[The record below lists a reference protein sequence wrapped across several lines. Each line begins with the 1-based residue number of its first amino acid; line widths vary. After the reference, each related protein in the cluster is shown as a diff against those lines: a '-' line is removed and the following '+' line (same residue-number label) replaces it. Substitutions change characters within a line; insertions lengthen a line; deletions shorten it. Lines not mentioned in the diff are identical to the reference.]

1 MPQSKFIW
9 ALLGGVFFISSCIK
23 DEAKNMEADI
33 TQVSI
38 ADSLINV
45 KPIINNR
52 NVVIYVKP
60 GKVDLKEFALDF
72 DLTPG
77 ATSQPAAGSVQ
88 DFSAPVFY
96 EVTSEDGQYT
106 KQYSVTLLESSVPE
120 KFDFELFKHDEQK
133 KWIYFYEDVE
143 GIQQELWASGN
154 SGFALTAG
162 SNPTEKS
169 YPTQATDDAK
179 YVQSGKYAAYLE
191 TKSTGFL
198 GSLVKKPIAAGN
210 LFIGSMF
217 TKSIIDIQTRFGLP
231 FNKIPVSMT
240 GYYKYEP
247 GKKVIDMNGKEV
259 NVTDECDIYAVLFD
273 RVALMQATANDKVD
287 AGRTWLNDKDVLTSP
302 NIIAL
307 AQLKETSATKGDGLV
322 KFDLPFEFKKEYS
335 QRDADAYRYSIAV
348 VLSSSKNGA
357 IFQGAVGSKLIVD
370 EVKIN
375 VR

>member
-1 MPQSKFIW
+1 MPYSR
-9 ALLGGVFFISSCIK
+9 LLWSIFGLFLFLTSCIK

-38 ADSLINV
+38 ADSLINA

-60 GKVDLKEFALDF
+60 GMVNLKEFSLEF

-77 ATSQPAAGSVQ
+77 ATSFPESGSVQ
-88 DFSAPVFY
+88 DFSQPVYY
-96 EVTSEDGQYT
+96 EVVSEDGQFK
-106 KQYSVTLLESSVPE
+106 KQYSVTLLESSVPQN
-120 KFDFELFKHDEQK
+120 FDFELFKQDEKK
-133 KWIYFYEDVE
+133 KWIYFYEEVQ

-169 YPTQATDDAK
+169 YPTQATDDPK
-179 YVQSGKYAAYLE
+179 LVKSGKYAAYLE

-217 TKSIIDIQTRFGLP
+217 TKSIVDIQTRFGLP
-231 FNKIPVSMT
+231 FNRVPISLS
-240 GYYKYEP
+240 GYYKYVP

-259 NVTDECDIYAVLFD
+259 NVIDECDIYAVLFD
-273 RVALMQATANDKVD
+273 RVALMKATENDDVD
-287 AGRTWLNDKDVLTSP
+287 PGRTWLNDKDVLTSP
-302 NIIAL
+302 HIIAL
-307 AQLKETSATKGDGLV
+307 AQLKNSGATKADELV
-322 KFDLPFEFKKEYS
+322 KFDIPFEYKKQYS
-335 QRDADAYRYSIAV
+335 QKDVDAYRYSIAI

-370 EVKIN
+370 EIKIN

>member
-1 MPQSKFIW
+1 MPQSKFIL
-9 ALLGGVFFISSCIK
+9 ALLGVVFFISSCIK

-240 GYYKYEP
+240 GYYKYVP

-302 NIIAL
+302 QIIAL

>member
-1 MPQSKFIW
+1 MSHTKLLW
-9 ALLGGVFFISSCIK
+9 SLLGLVFFISGCIK

-60 GKVDLKEFALDF
+60 GMVNLKGFALDF

-77 ATSQPAAGSVQ
+77 ASSVPAAGSVQ

-96 EVTSEDGQYT
+96 EITSEDGQFK

-120 KFDFELFKHDEQK
+120 TFEFELFNQDEKK
-133 KWIYFYEDVE
+133 KWIYYYEDVE
-143 GIQQELWASGN
+143 GVHQELWASGN

-169 YPTQATDDAK
+169 YPTQATDNPA
-179 YVQSGKYAAYLE
+179 YVKSGKYAAYLE

-210 LFIGSMF
+210 LFIGSMY

-231 FNKIPVSMT
+231 FNKIPMSMT
-240 GYYKYEP
+240 GYYMYEP
-247 GKKVIDMNGKEV
+247 GAKVIDMNGKEV
-259 NVTDECDIYAVLFD
+259 KVTDECDIYAVLFD
-273 RVALMQATANDKVD
+273 RVALMKGTANDEVD
-287 AGRTWLNDKDVLTSP
+287 PGRTWLNDKDVLTSP
-302 NIIAL
+302 YIIAL
-307 AQLKETSATKGDGLV
+307 AQLKDTGATKGEGLV
-322 KFDLPFEFKKEYS
+322 KFDLPFVYKKEYN
-335 QRDADAYRYSIAV
+335 QIDADAYRYSIAL

>member
-1 MPQSKFIW
+1 
-9 ALLGGVFFISSCIK
+9 VFFISSCIK

-60 GKVDLKEFALDF
+60 GMVNLKEFALDF

-77 ATSQPAAGSVQ
+77 ASSVPAAGSVQ

-96 EVTSEDGQYT
+96 EITSEDGQFK

-120 KFDFELFKHDEQK
+120 TFDFELFKQDEKK
-133 KWIYFYEDVE
+133 KWIYYYEDVE
-143 GIQQELWASGN
+143 GVHQELWASGN

-169 YPTQATDDAK
+169 YPTQATDDPA
-179 YVQSGKYAAYLE
+179 YVKSGKYAAYLE

-210 LFIGSMF
+210 LFIGSMY

-231 FNKIPVSMT
+231 FNKIPMSMT
-240 GYYKYEP
+240 GYYMYEP
-247 GKKVIDMNGKEV
+247 GAKVIDMNGKEV
-259 NVTDECDIYAVLFD
+259 KVTDECDIYAVLFD
-273 RVALMQATANDKVD
+273 RVALMKGTANDEVD
-287 AGRTWLNDKDVLTSP
+287 PGRTWLNDKDVLTSP
-302 NIIAL
+302 YIIAL
-307 AQLKETSATKGDGLV
+307 AQLKDTGATKGEGLV
-322 KFDLPFEFKKEYS
+322 KFDLPFVYKKEYN
-335 QRDADAYRYSIAV
+335 QIDADAYRYSIAL

>member
-1 MPQSKFIW
+1 MPQSKLIW
-9 ALLGGVFFISSCIK
+9 ALLGVVFFISSCIK

-77 ATSQPAAGSVQ
+77 ATSVPASGSVQ

-96 EVTSEDGQYT
+96 DVTSEDGQYK

-120 KFDFELFKHDEQK
+120 MFDFELFKHDEK
-133 KWIYFYEDVE
+133 KNWVYFYEEVE
-143 GIQQELWASGN
+143 GVQQELWASGN

-162 SNPTEKS
+162 SNPTEKA
-169 YPTQATDDAK
+169 YPTQATDDPK
-179 YVQSGKYAAYLE
+179 LVKSGKYAAYLE

-273 RVALMQATANDKVD
+273 RVALMKATANDKED

-302 NIIAL
+302 HIIAL
-307 AQLKETSATKGDGLV
+307 AQLKETSNK
-322 KFDLPFEFKKEYS
+322 
-335 QRDADAYRYSIAV
+335 R
-348 VLSSSKNGA
+348 
-357 IFQGAVGSKLIVD
+357 
-370 EVKIN
+370 
-375 VR
+375 

>member
-9 ALLGGVFFISSCIK
+9 ALLGVVFFISSCIK

-77 ATSQPAAGSVQ
+77 ATSVPASGSVQ

-96 EVTSEDGQYT
+96 EVTSEDGQYK

-120 KFDFELFKHDEQK
+120 MFDFELFKHDEK
-133 KWIYFYEDVE
+133 KNWIYFYEEVE
-143 GIQQELWASGN
+143 GVQQELWASGN

-162 SNPTEKS
+162 SNPTEKA
-169 YPTQATDDAK
+169 YPTQATDDPK
-179 YVQSGKYAAYLE
+179 LVKSGKYAAYLE

-273 RVALMQATANDKVD
+273 RVALMQATANDKED

-302 NIIAL
+302 HIIAL

-322 KFDLPFEFKKEYS
+322 KFDLPFVFKKEYS
-335 QRDADAYRYSIAV
+335 QLDADAYRYSIAV

>member
-1 MPQSKFIW
+1 MSHTKLLW
-9 ALLGGVFFISSCIK
+9 SLLGLVFFISSCIK

-60 GKVDLKEFALDF
+60 GMVNLKEFALDF

-77 ATSQPAAGSVQ
+77 ASSVPAAGSVQ

-96 EVTSEDGQYT
+96 EITSEDGQFK

-120 KFDFELFKHDEQK
+120 TFDFELFKQDEKK
-133 KWIYFYEDVE
+133 KWIYYYEDVE
-143 GIQQELWASGN
+143 GVHQELWASGN

-169 YPTQATDDAK
+169 YPTQATDDPA
-179 YVQSGKYAAYLE
+179 YVKSGKYAAYLE

-210 LFIGSMF
+210 LFIGSMY

-231 FNKIPVSMT
+231 FNKIPMSMT
-240 GYYKYEP
+240 GYYMYEP
-247 GKKVIDMNGKEV
+247 GAKVIDMNGKEV
-259 NVTDECDIYAVLFD
+259 KVTDECDIYAVLFD
-273 RVALMQATANDKVD
+273 RVALMKGTANDEVD
-287 AGRTWLNDKDVLTSP
+287 PGRTWLNDKDVLTSP
-302 NIIAL
+302 YIIAL
-307 AQLKETSATKGDGLV
+307 AQLKDTGATKGEGLV
-322 KFDLPFEFKKEYS
+322 KFDLPFVYKKEYN
-335 QRDADAYRYSIAV
+335 QIDADAYRYSIAL

>member
-1 MPQSKFIW
+1 MSHTKLLW
-9 ALLGGVFFISSCIK
+9 SLLGLVFFISSCIK

-60 GKVDLKEFALDF
+60 GMVNLKEFALDF

-77 ATSQPAAGSVQ
+77 ASSVPAAGSVQ

-96 EVTSEDGQYT
+96 EITSEDGQFK

-120 KFDFELFKHDEQK
+120 TFDFELFNQDEKK
-133 KWIYFYEDVE
+133 KWIYYYEDVE
-143 GIQQELWASGN
+143 GVHQELWASGN

-169 YPTQATDDAK
+169 YPTQATDDPA
-179 YVQSGKYAAYLE
+179 YVKSGKYAAYLE

-210 LFIGSMF
+210 LFIGSMY

-231 FNKIPVSMT
+231 FNKIPMSMT
-240 GYYKYEP
+240 GYYMYEP
-247 GKKVIDMNGKEV
+247 GAKVIDMNGKEV
-259 NVTDECDIYAVLFD
+259 KVTDECDIYAVLFD
-273 RVALMQATANDKVD
+273 RVALMKGTANDQVD
-287 AGRTWLNDKDVLTSP
+287 PGRTWLNDKDVLTSP
-302 NIIAL
+302 YIIAL
-307 AQLKETSATKGDGLV
+307 AQLKDTGATKGEGLV
-322 KFDLPFEFKKEYS
+322 KFDLPFVYKKEYN
-335 QRDADAYRYSIAV
+335 QIDADAYRYSIAL

>member
-1 MPQSKFIW
+1 MSHTKLLW
-9 ALLGGVFFISSCIK
+9 SLLGLVFFISSCIK

-60 GKVDLKEFALDF
+60 GMVNLKEFALDF

-77 ATSQPAAGSVQ
+77 ASSVPAAGSVQ

-96 EVTSEDGQYT
+96 EITSEDGQFK

-120 KFDFELFKHDEQK
+120 TFDFELFNQDEKK
-133 KWIYFYEDVE
+133 KWIYYYEDVE
-143 GIQQELWASGN
+143 GVHQELWASGN

-169 YPTQATDDAK
+169 YPTQATDDPA
-179 YVQSGKYAAYLE
+179 YVKSGKYAAYLE

-210 LFIGSMF
+210 LFIGSMY

-231 FNKIPVSMT
+231 FNKIPMSMT
-240 GYYKYEP
+240 GYYMYEP
-247 GKKVIDMNGKEV
+247 GAKVIDMNGKEV

-273 RVALMQATANDKVD
+273 RVALMKGTANDEVD
-287 AGRTWLNDKDVLTSP
+287 PGRTWLNDKDVLTSP
-302 NIIAL
+302 YIIAL
-307 AQLKETSATKGDGLV
+307 AQLKDTGATKGEGLV
-322 KFDLPFEFKKEYS
+322 KFDLPFVYKKEYN
-335 QRDADAYRYSIAV
+335 QIDADAYRYSIAL

>member
-1 MPQSKFIW
+1 MSHTKLLW
-9 ALLGGVFFISSCIK
+9 SLLGLVFFISGCIK

-60 GKVDLKEFALDF
+60 GMVNLKGFALDF

-77 ATSQPAAGSVQ
+77 ASSVPAAGSVQ

-96 EVTSEDGQYT
+96 EITSEDGQFK
-106 KQYSVTLLESSVPE
+106 KQYSVSLLESSVPE
-120 KFDFELFKHDEQK
+120 TFDFELFNQDEKK
-133 KWIYFYEDVE
+133 KWIYYYEDVE
-143 GIQQELWASGN
+143 GVHQELWASGN

-169 YPTQATDDAK
+169 YPTQATDNPA
-179 YVQSGKYAAYLE
+179 YVKSGKYAAYLE

-210 LFIGSMF
+210 LFIGSMY

-231 FNKIPVSMT
+231 FNKIPMSMT
-240 GYYKYEP
+240 GYYMYEP
-247 GKKVIDMNGKEV
+247 GAKVIDMNGKEV
-259 NVTDECDIYAVLFD
+259 KVTDECDIYAVLFD
-273 RVALMQATANDKVD
+273 RVALMKGTANDEVD
-287 AGRTWLNDKDVLTSP
+287 PGRTWLNDKDVLTSP
-302 NIIAL
+302 YIIAL
-307 AQLKETSATKGDGLV
+307 AQLKDTGATKGEGLV
-322 KFDLPFEFKKEYS
+322 KFDLPFVYKKEYN
-335 QRDADAYRYSIAV
+335 QIDADAYRYSIAL